1 MEKKRAERILSVV
14 NHHHL
19 FLVTLLIANAMSLE
33 SLPLVI
39 HSFMPDWMAIITST
53 VIVLIGAEIVPQAVC
68 TGPNKITIAYYACP
82 IIYWMIRLFWIVGYP
97 TAKLLDY
104 LVGDEHDEK
113 IQHKDFGTF
122 LNEDVLV
129 LQYRNF

>member
-1 MEKKRAERILSVV
+1 
-14 NHHHL
+14 
-19 FLVTLLIANAMSLE
+19 MSLE